1 MRDAAG
7 LLIRPFRFYR
17 VASHA
22 RTLQAM
28 RIKFMNGAESLI
40 STLVGAG
47 VKVCFANPG
56 TTEMPMV
63 QALDTVPGMR
73 AVLCLFEGV
82 ATGAADGYARMT
94 GKPGLTLLH
103 LGPGFANGIAYL
115 HDAKRARSPI
125 VNLIGDHASWHLPA
139 DAPLTSDIFSLA
151 NPVSNWVRRSNSAA
165 EIAGDAA
172 EAVAVASVK
181 PGSIATLILPH
192 DAQLEPASG
201 AATVNSIAEPQAVSD
216 EAIRLAAEV
225 LRGESA
231 ALFLGAYALRERG
244 LKAVARIAAATG
256 CKLMCESFPARWE
269 RGVGTP
275 VIERLPYFPE
285 MAIAALAPYK
295 SIVLAGARSPVSF
308 FGYPGVSS
316 YFISPEQNTVTLATP
331 VEDVE
336 SALEA
341 LAEVLNA
348 PGEVSTNSALQI
360 PVMPTGKLTPETL
373 SAAVAALLP
382 ENCIV
387 MDESNTSMGPFTK
400 MAQSAKPHTTLYQPG
415 GAIGLGFPCST
426 GAAVACPHRIVI
438 NLQSDGSGMYTLQAL
453 WTQAREG
460 LNVKTIVLN
469 NQSYRILGIELMRAG
484 VKEFSPLAK
493 NLIGLSNPPIDWVS
507 LSKGL
512 GVPAVRVESAEA
524 LTTELG
530 RALAEPG
537 PQLIEAVL

>member
-1 MRDAAG
+1 
-7 LLIRPFRFYR
+7 
-17 VASHA
+17 
-22 RTLQAM
+22 
-28 RIKFMNGAESLI
+28 MNGAESLI

-47 VKVCFANPG
+47 VNVCFANPG

-63 QALDTVPGMR
+63 QALDSVPGMR

-115 HDAKRARSPI
+115 HDAKRARSPV

-139 DAPLTSDIFSLA
+139 DAPLTSDIVSLA
-151 NPVSNWVRRSNSAA
+151 NPVSDWVRRSNSAE
-165 EIAGDAA
+165 EIAGDVA
-172 EAVAVASVK
+172 EAIAVASVK
-181 PGSIATLILPH
+181 PGKIATLIVPH
-192 DAQLEPASG
+192 DAQLDAASSAVAVNAIPEPS
-201 AATVNSIAEPQAVSD
+201 AVSD
-216 EAIRLAAEV
+216 AAIKLAAET
-225 LRGESA
+225 LRGESS

-244 LKAVARIAAATG
+244 LKAVARIATATD
-256 CKLMCESFPARWE
+256 CKLICESFPARWE

-308 FGYPGVSS
+308 FGYPGVPS
-316 YFISPEQNTVTLATP
+316 YFISPEQTTVTLAKADD
-331 VEDVE
+331 DVE
-336 SALEA
+336 WALEA
-341 LAEVLNA
+341 LADALNA
-348 PGEVSTNSALQI
+348 PTRAPINSELQL
-360 PVMPTGKLTPETL
+360 PPMPTGKLTPETL
-373 SAAVAALLP
+373 SAVVAALLP

-400 MAQSAKPHTTLYQPG
+400 LAQSARPHTSLYQPG

-426 GAAVACPHRIVI
+426 GAAVACPDRTVI

-469 NQSYRILGIELMRAG
+469 NNSYRILGIELMRAG

-493 NLIGLSNPPIDWVS
+493 SLIGLNNPPIDWVS
-507 LSKGL
+507 VSKGL
-512 GVPAVRVESAEA
+512 GVPAVRVESAETLA
-524 LTTELG
+524 KEFQ
-530 RALAEPG
+530 RALEEAG